1 MFMPS
6 PAPHLQTHTN
16 HIILLNLTKHR
27 AISIIYCDN
36 TTWAPTLL
44 VHSHLFSSTLI
55 WASVYL
61 NPRADNMNSTGILS
75 QDNSAN
81 QTSSCTENMTVCM
94 PALASVSR
102 ITIFV
107 VLIICGTFLG
117 VYGGLKFGE
126 WWYEPWI
133 TGVMEMLK
141 EVPVEHVRA
150 VAEGP
155 PKRPSRSGK
164 GIRNG
169 RSQGSDENVS
179 EGSV

>member
-1 MFMPS
+1 
-6 PAPHLQTHTN
+6 
-16 HIILLNLTKHR
+16 
-27 AISIIYCDN
+27 
-36 TTWAPTLL
+36 
-44 VHSHLFSSTLI
+44 
-55 WASVYL
+55 
-61 NPRADNMNSTGILS
+61 MNSTDILS
-75 QDNSAN
+75 QDIVAN

-94 PALASVSR
+94 PALAFVSM

-107 VLIICGTFLG
+107 VLILLGTFLG

-155 PKRPSRSGK
+155 PKRPSKSG
-164 GIRNG
+164 GGLRTG
-169 RSQGSDENVS
+169 RSQGSDEKVS